1 MCVATFQIS
10 FSSTSPTSLQMSLLQ
25 IKGDFSFFGRIFTF
39 TFSRPQKRAR
49 EAFKAGKTN
58 KRHFRAERGAVQ
70 ILSNFHHTHGW
81 LGLIWTRTRSVH
93 SDQNVQVGGHQYR
106 SQLMLRVPSRLNH
119 YQCYFLNY
127 VSRPSRPSSPKSV
140 PSITNKLSSVFPGQ
154 TW

>member
-1 MCVATFQIS
+1 MFEKKGERNGVRRCS
-10 FSSTSPTSLQMSLLQ
+10 F
-25 IKGDFSFFGRIFTF
+25 DWGRIFTF
-39 TFSRPQKRAR
+39 PLSRPQKRAG

-93 SDQNVQVGGHQYR
+93 SDQTAQVGGHQYR

-119 YQCYFLNY
+119 FLNY
-127 VSRPSRPSSPKSV
+127 VSRPDHQSPITSSAL
-140 PSITNKLSSVFPGQ
+140 LSTVFPGQ